1 MKVGQILLL
10 VIGFLLLAVTS
21 SKGQVSVIHF
31 NSDWNSDNNFNISTL
46 KDCETKNITI
56 CDYPELQDKHNIVSV
71 PTIIVFDEGE
81 EVKRFQA
88 NIMMKLTCE
97 LKDIQKVINKLYL
110 KKFE

>member
-1 MKVGQILLL
+1 
-10 VIGFLLLAVTS
+10 VIGIVT
-21 SKGQVSVIHF
+21 
-31 NSDWNSDNNFNISTL
+31 
-46 KDCETKNITI
+46 TI
-56 CDYPELQDKHNIVSV
+56 ELQDKHNIVSV

-110 KKFE
+110 KRFE